1 MQLINKFYKRF
12 RFFFCVIV
20 VYSHYACVIALKNK
34 KGITIINAF
43 QKNLDKSN
51 YKSDKVWIDKDSEFH
66 KRSME
71 SFLKKND
78 IEMYSTCKKGKSV
91 VAERLIR
98 TLKTKFINIWLQF

>member
-1 MQLINKFYKRF
+1 M
-12 RFFFCVIV
+12 CVIV

-91 VAERLIR
+91 AAERLIR